1 VAGEGG
7 PELKRYL
14 AGRLV
19 QLVAVLFVV
28 SVMVFTLVRLIPG
41 DPATV
46 QLGSESTP
54 QALAAL
60 RTDLGLDR
68 PLWVQYGRW
77 VENLLR
83 GDFGQSWVSKQSP
96 LALIRRF
103 LPATLQLMGAA
114 FAIALVIAFPAG
126 ILAARYPRSWLDR
139 AITAL
144 ALMGVSLP
152 SFWLG
157 IMLILAV
164 ALRTGWFP
172 PSGYAPFWEDPAQ
185 AVRTTAL
192 PAFTLGV
199 GLAAPLSR
207 FLRSGMLD
215 VLGTEYIRTARA
227 KGLAEGAV
235 VVRHALKNAM
245 LPVVTVLA
253 LQAGTLVGGTFVIE
267 QVFAW
272 PGIGRLS
279 LTAIQHRD
287 YAIIQAVVLLVA
299 AGFVLI
305 NFLVDA
311 VYVWLDP
318 RIRFEAER

>member
-1 VAGEGG
+1 V
-7 PELKRYL
+7 KRYL
-14 AGRLV
+14 AERLV
-19 QLVAVLFVV
+19 QFVAVLFVV
-28 SVMVFTLVRLIPG
+28 SVMVFVLVRMIPG

-54 QALAAL
+54 AALAAL
-60 RTDLGLDR
+60 RADLGLDR
-68 PLWVQYGRW
+68 PMLVQYGLW
-77 VENLLR
+77 VRNLLR
-83 GDFGQSWVSKQSP
+83 GDFGQSWVSRQSP
-96 LALIRRF
+96 LSLIRRF
-103 LPATLQLMGAA
+103 LPATIQLMLAA
-114 FAIALVIAFPAG
+114 FVIALAIAFPAG

-139 AITAL
+139 AITGL

-172 PSGYAPFWEDPAQ
+172 PSGYAAVWDDPVQ
-185 AVRTTAL
+185 ALRTTAL
-192 PAFTLGV
+192 PALTLGV

-207 FLRSGMLD
+207 FLRSGLLD
-215 VLGTEYIRTARA
+215 VLSTEYIRTARA
-227 KGLAEGAV
+227 KGLAERAV

-253 LQAGTLVGGTFVIE
+253 LQVGSLVGGTFVIE

-279 LTAIQHRD
+279 LTAIQNRD

-299 AGFVLI
+299 GGFVLI
-305 NFLVDA
+305 NLLVDA

-318 RIRFEAER
+318 RIRFETER

>member
-1 VAGEGG
+1 V
-7 PELKRYL
+7 KRYL
-14 AGRLV
+14 AERVV
-19 QLVAVLFVV
+19 QLVVVLFVV
-28 SVMVFTLVRLIPG
+28 SVIVFGLVRLIPG

-46 QLGSESTP
+46 QLGSEATP

-60 RTDLGLDR
+60 RHDLGLDR
-68 PLWVQYGRW
+68 PLWVQYGLW
-77 VENLLR
+77 VRQVLR

-103 LPATLQLMGAA
+103 LPATLQLTGLA
-114 FAIALVIAFPAG
+114 FAIALLIAFPAG
-126 ILAARYPRSWLDR
+126 VLAARYPGSWLDR
-139 AITAL
+139 AITGL
-144 ALMGVSLP
+144 ALLGVSLP

-172 PSGYAPFWEDPAQ
+172 PSGYASVWEDPGLAL
-185 AVRTTAL
+185 RTTAL

-215 VLGTEYIRTARA
+215 VLSAEYIRTARA
-227 KGLAEGAV
+227 KGLGERAV
-235 VVRHALKNAM
+235 VVRHALKNAL

-253 LQAGTLVGGTFVIE
+253 LQIGTLVGGTFVIE

-299 AGFVLI
+299 AAFVLI
-305 NFLVDA
+305 NFAVD
-311 VYVWLDP
+311 VLYVWLDP
-318 RIRFEAER
+318 RIRLEAER

>member
-1 VAGEGG
+1 V
-7 PELKRYL
+7 KRYL
-14 AGRLV
+14 ARRLT
-19 QLVAVLFVV
+19 QLLAVLFVV
-28 SVMVFTLVRLIPG
+28 SVIVFTLVRLIPG
-41 DPATV
+41 DPASV
-46 QLGSESTP
+46 QLGSEATP
-54 QALAAL
+54 QALADL
-60 RTDLGLDR
+60 RRDMGLDR
-68 PLWVQYGRW
+68 SLWIQYGLWVRN
-77 VENLLR
+77 VLR
-83 GDFGQSWVSKQSP
+83 GDLGQSWVSKQSP
-96 LALIRRF
+96 GALIRRF
-103 LPATLQLMGAA
+103 LPATLQLTAL
-114 FAIALVIAFPAG
+114 ALVIALAIALPAG
-126 ILAARYPRSWLDR
+126 ILAARYPRSWLDH
-139 AITAL
+139 AITGI

-172 PSGYAPFWEDPAQ
+172 PSGYAPLWEQPGLAL
-185 AVRTTAL
+185 RTTAL

-215 VLGTEYIRTARA
+215 VLGAEYIRTARA
-227 KGLAEGAV
+227 KGLAERAV
-235 VVRHALKNAM
+235 VVRHALKNAL

-253 LQAGTLVGGTFVIE
+253 LQLGTLVGGTFVIE

-287 YAIIQAVVLLVA
+287 YAVIQAVVLLVA
-299 AGFVLI
+299 AAFVI
-305 NFLVDA
+305 VNFLVDL

-318 RIRFEAER
+318 RIRLEAER

>member
-1 VAGEGG
+1 V
-7 PELKRYL
+7 KRYL
-14 AGRLV
+14 ARRLA
-19 QLVAVLFVV
+19 QLLAVLFVV
-28 SVMVFTLVRLIPG
+28 SVIVFALVRLIPG

-46 QLGSESTP
+46 QLGSEATP
-54 QALAAL
+54 QAVAEI
-60 RTDLGLDR
+60 RRDMGLDR
-68 PLWVQYGRW
+68 PLWIQYGLW
-77 VENLLR
+77 VKSVLR
-83 GDFGQSWVSKQSP
+83 GDLGQSWVSKQP
-96 LALIRRF
+96 PGALIRRF
-103 LPATLQLMGAA
+103 LPATLQLTVFA
-114 FAIALVIAFPAG
+114 FVIALAIALPAG
-126 ILAARYPRSWLDR
+126 ILAARYPRSWLDH
-139 AITAL
+139 AITGV

-172 PSGYAPFWEDPAQ
+172 PSGYAPLWEQPGLAL
-185 AVRTTAL
+185 RTTAL

-215 VLGTEYIRTARA
+215 VLGAEYIRTARA
-227 KGLAEGAV
+227 KGLAERAV
-235 VVRHALKNAM
+235 VVRHALKNAL

-253 LQAGTLVGGTFVIE
+253 LQLGTLVGGTFVIE

-287 YAIIQAVVLLVA
+287 YAVIQAVVLLVA
-299 AGFVLI
+299 AAFVVV
-305 NFLVDA
+305 NFLVDLL
-311 VYVWLDP
+311 YVWLDP
-318 RIRFEAER
+318 RIRLEAER

>member
-1 VAGEGG
+1 MR
-7 PELKRYL
+7 RYL
-14 AGRLV
+14 VARLV
-19 QLVAVLFVV
+19 QFVAVLFVV
-28 SVMVFTLVRLIPG
+28 SVIVFTLVRLIPG

-54 QALAAL
+54 AALAAL
-60 RTDLGLDR
+60 RSDLGLDR
-68 PLWVQYGRW
+68 PMWIQYGLWVR
-77 VENLLR
+77 NLLR

-96 LALIRRF
+96 LSLIRRF
-103 LPATLQLMGAA
+103 LPATLQLMLAA
-114 FAIALVIAFPAG
+114 FLVALAIAFPAG

-139 AITAL
+139 GITGL

-172 PSGYAPFWEDPAQ
+172 PSGYASFWDDPLQ
-185 AVRTTAL
+185 ACRTTAL
-192 PAFTLGV
+192 PALTLGV

-215 VLGTEYIRTARA
+215 VLGAEYIRTARA
-227 KGLAEGAV
+227 KGLAERTV

-253 LQAGTLVGGTFVIE
+253 LQVGTLVGGTFVIE

-279 LTAIQHRD
+279 LTAIQNRD

-299 AGFVLI
+299 AAFVLI
-305 NFLVDA
+305 NLLVDA

-318 RIRFEAER
+318 RIRFEVER

>member
-1 VAGEGG
+1 VS
-7 PELKRYL
+7 RYL
-14 AGRLV
+14 AQRLA
-19 QLVAVLFVV
+19 QLLAVLFVV
-28 SVMVFTLVRLIPG
+28 SVIVFTLVRLIPG

-46 QLGSESTP
+46 QLGSEATP
-54 QALAAL
+54 AALAAL
-60 RTDLGLDR
+60 RKDMGLDR
-68 PLWVQYGRW
+68 PLWIQYGLW
-77 VENLLR
+77 LQHVLR
-83 GDFGQSWVSKQSP
+83 GDFGRSWVSRQSP
-96 LALIRRF
+96 LDLIRRF
-103 LPATLQLMGAA
+103 LPATLQLTALA
-114 FAIALVIAFPAG
+114 FAIALGIAFPAG
-126 ILAARYPRSWLDR
+126 ILAARHPGSWLDR

-172 PSGYAPFWEDPAQ
+172 PSGYVFVGDDPAQ
-185 AVRTTAL
+185 AFRTTAL

-207 FLRSGMLD
+207 FLRSGLLD
-215 VLGTEYIRTARA
+215 VLGADYIRTARA
-227 KGLAEGAV
+227 KGLAERAV
-235 VVRHALKNAM
+235 VTRHALKNAM

-253 LQAGTLVGGTFVIE
+253 LQLGTLVGGTFVIE

-287 YAIIQAVVLLVA
+287 YAVIQAVVLLVA
-299 AGFVLI
+299 AAFVLI
-305 NFLVDA
+305 NFLVDV
-311 VYVWLDP
+311 VYAWLDP
-318 RIRFEAER
+318 RIRLEPERLT

>member
-1 VAGEGG
+1 V
-7 PELKRYL
+7 KRYL
-14 AGRLV
+14 ARRLA

-28 SVMVFTLVRLIPG
+28 SVIVFTLVRLIPG

-46 QLGSESTP
+46 QLGSEATP
-54 QALAAL
+54 EALTAL
-60 RTDLGLDR
+60 RRDLGLDR
-68 PLWVQYGRW
+68 PLWVQYGLW
-77 VENLLR
+77 VRNLLR

-103 LPATLQLMGAA
+103 LPATLQLTAAA
-114 FAIALVIAFPAG
+114 FLIALLIAFPAG
-126 ILAARYPRSWLDR
+126 LLAARYPRSWLDS
-139 AITAL
+139 AITGL

-172 PSGYAPFWEDPAQ
+172 PSGYAAVWEAPGLAL
-185 AVRTTAL
+185 RTTAL

-227 KGLAEGAV
+227 KGLAERAI

-253 LQAGTLVGGTFVIE
+253 LQLGTLVGGTFVIE

-287 YAIIQAVVLLVA
+287 YAVIQAVVLLVA
-299 AGFVLI
+299 AGFVLV
-305 NFLVDA
+305 NFLVDL

-318 RIRFEAER
+318 RIRFEADG

>member
-1 VAGEGG
+1 V
-7 PELKRYL
+7 KRYL
-14 AGRLV
+14 AERVV

-28 SVMVFTLVRLIPG
+28 SVIVFGLVRLIPG

-46 QLGSESTP
+46 QLGSEATP

-60 RTDLGLDR
+60 RNDLGLDR
-68 PLWVQYGRW
+68 PLWVQYGFW
-77 VENLLR
+77 VRQVLR

-103 LPATLQLMGAA
+103 LPATLQLTGMA
-114 FAIALVIAFPAG
+114 FAIALLIAFPAG
-126 ILAARYPRSWLDR
+126 ILAAHYPRSWLDR
-139 AITAL
+139 AITGL
-144 ALMGVSLP
+144 ALLGVSLP

-172 PSGYAPFWEDPAQ
+172 PSGYAPVWEDPGQ
-185 AVRTTAL
+185 ALRTTAL

-215 VLGTEYIRTARA
+215 VLSAEYIRTARA
-227 KGLAEGAV
+227 KGLGERAV
-235 VVRHALKNAM
+235 VLRHALKNAL

-253 LQAGTLVGGTFVIE
+253 LQVGTLVGGTFVIE

-299 AGFVLI
+299 GAFVLI
-305 NFLVDA
+305 NFAVDLL
-311 VYVWLDP
+311 YVWLDP
-318 RIRFEAER
+318 RIRLEAER